1 MTKMIAQ
8 ALSNVMAKV
17 SYIQKTGHNKFH
29 GYKYVSES
37 DLLEKLRPAMT
48 EEGLVLIPSYHSS
61 HSDPASGNIDVIIAY
76 TLIHKSGEVWPEK
89 IMAIGCGND
98 RAKNGLIGDKGVYKA
113 ITGANKYLLF
123 KLFQIET
130 GDDPERDETPVAVS
144 PPKVADLPFNNGTAE
159 EVDAYM
165 SLAIPAIAAAR
176 SSDDLKKWWKE
187 EADRRFK
194 YGITEYT
201 EEYKT
206 LQEKIKERIT
216 ELKKGN
222 KP

>member
-130 GDDPERDETPVAVS
+130 GDDPERDETPVAAA
-144 PPKVADLPFNNGTAE
+144 PKVADLPFSNGTAE
-159 EVDAYM
+159 QVDAYM
-165 SLAIPAIAAAR
+165 SLAIPAIPTAR
-176 SSDDLKKWWKE
+176 TSAELKKWWKD
-187 EADRRFK
+187 EAESRYK
-194 YGITEYT
+194 YGITEHT
-201 EEYKT
+201 DEYKT
-206 LQEKIKERIT
+206 LLTKIKEHEAT
-216 ELKKGN
+216 LSKGG
-222 KP
+222 KS

>member
-130 GDDPERDETPVAVS
+130 GDDPERDETPVSA
-144 PPKVADLPFNNGTAE
+144 PPKVADLPFSNGTAE

-165 SLAIPAIAAAR
+165 SLAIPAIPTAR
-176 SSDDLKKWWKE
+176 TSAELKKWWKD
-187 EADRRFK
+187 EAERRYK
-194 YGITEYT
+194 YGITEHT
-201 EEYKT
+201 DEYKT
-206 LQEKIKERIT
+206 LLTKIKEHEVT
-216 ELKKGN
+216 LSKGG
-222 KP
+222 KS